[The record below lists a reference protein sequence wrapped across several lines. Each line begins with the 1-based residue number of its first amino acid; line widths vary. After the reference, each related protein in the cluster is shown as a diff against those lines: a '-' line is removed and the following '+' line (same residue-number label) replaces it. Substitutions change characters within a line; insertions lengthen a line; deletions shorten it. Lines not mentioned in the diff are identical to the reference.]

1 MSGRE
6 PLVDLIGGKV
16 MTTKGNILTTADR
29 FGNVDSAI
37 LFNHGF
43 ASIPGV
49 FFDVNKEGFTIM
61 FWVKIMSI
69 SNQCPLFLSL
79 NTKQDNFMDF
89 GFYSLTS
96 RLYFR
101 AELYE
106 IGFITNEAVAFNTWT
121 HVAICVN
128 DTEVSAYFN
137 GLLVSFSEIS
147 TKSILNYLAVLE
159 NRKPVNIELDDLKLF
174 DGPTHVNEIISE
186 MIMDGYFLDDNEDS
200 SKSDE
205 QK

>member
-1 MSGRE
+1 MSGRD

-16 MTTKGNILTTADR
+16 ITTIGNFLTTVDR
-29 FGNVDSAI
+29 FGNADSA
-37 LFNHGF
+37 LLYNHGF

-49 FFDVNKEGFTIM
+49 FSDVNKEGFTIM

-69 SNQCPLFLSL
+69 SNEWPQLLSF
-79 NTKQDNFMDF
+79 NTNQDNYMDF
-89 GFYSLTS
+89 GFFAFTS

-101 AELYE
+101 SELYE
-106 IGFITNEAVAFNTWT
+106 LRFITNEAVAFNTWT

-137 GLLVSFSEIS
+137 GLLVSISDS
-147 TKSILNYLAVLE
+147 TKSFLNYLDQLE
-159 NRKPVNIELDDLKLF
+159 NRIYTVNIELDDLKLF

-186 MIMDGYFLDDNEDS
+186 MIMEGYFLDDTEDS
-200 SKSDE
+200 SDE